1 MYHFSSMTYQNF
13 QFGSSME
20 SDYCKGLYDY
30 SANGKDELSF
40 KEDDVIHIVS
50 RSPNGVDDG
59 WWMGELNGLTGLFPS
74 IVVEECQANGD
85 DWSPDVSM
93 TECSETEDDM
103 PCFGAPPSLPPLPPA
118 PPGVTAP
125 APPPPQ
131 QSAPPV
137 AVAPP
142 SPPSEYATPPNE
154 TTVTTSNK
162 PPPSRPPPP
171 TSGPSVSKMEL
182 EAPGLEIKITNPTPT
197 VETAEELPEKKAV
210 AFHVE
215 DKSFSMKMSSDK
227 VDQYQ
232 SAVPVAVTV
241 VATVE
246 PPPRPPSPPA
256 PPAVPAAESL
266 GPVQCVVTAPTPRSG
281 SPEEDSDQEKLFP
294 ITSCSS
300 ATEDDGEVVGAGG
313 TGWTDT
319 EHPSSTGGGG
329 GWADAEAP
337 SSTGAGWAA
346 FPQPAEKK
354 EEAGGGG
361 WADFGGASAA
371 DQKEQQSEEKEAKQ
385 EEADAKREAEPG
397 KAATSQGKPE
407 PEPAK
412 EAPVRP
418 EAKAPTVTVTR
429 PTQPAATKKKKE
441 EEVPHQILSDLA
453 DSSDQAANSDSDS
466 EEINT
471 ALQRPAGQ
479 TLVAESSSDSDSE
492 VGGGVDESESEVPQ
506 TEDDRKRAD
515 SSETESEDGPDIDT
529 SRDVTPAP
537 PPKASDI
544 RLPPE
549 NLDSGKLK
557 KLETMKE
564 SAA

>member
-1 MYHFSSMTYQNF
+1 
-13 QFGSSME
+13 ME
-20 SDYCKGLYDY
+20 SEYCKGLYDY

-59 WWMGELNGLTGLFPS
+59 WWMGELNGQTGLFPS

-103 PCFGAPPSLPPLPPA
+103 PNFGAPPGLPPLPPA
-118 PPGVTAP
+118 PPAAAAP
-125 APPPPQ
+125 APPQ
-131 QSAPPV
+131 PV
-137 AVAPP
+137 AVVPP
-142 SPPSEYATPPNE
+142 TPPSEYATPPTE
-154 TTVTTSNK
+154 TSIPSSTNNA
-162 PPPSRPPPP
+162 PPGRPPPP
-171 TSGPSVSKMEL
+171 SSVSTVAKVEL

-197 VETAEELPEKKAV
+197 VETAEEQPEKKAV

-215 DKSFSMKMSSDK
+215 DPAFSMKMSSDK
-227 VDQYQ
+227 VEQYK
-232 SAVPVAVTV
+232 STVPVEVTV

-246 PPPRPPSPPA
+246 PPPRVASPPA
-256 PPAVPAAESL
+256 TAPEPAPATAPAPGPAPGASQAESL

-294 ITSCSS
+294 VTSCSS
-300 ATEDDGEVVGAGG
+300 ATEDDGEVIGGGG
-313 TGWTDT
+313 TGWTDSEQGT
-319 EHPSSTGGGG
+319 SRGGEG
-329 GWADAEAP
+329 GWADSDQPAS

-346 FPQPAEKK
+346 FPEHSEKK
-354 EEAGGGG
+354 DETGGGG
-361 WADFGGASAA
+361 WANFGGPSEV
-371 DQKEQQSEEKEAKQ
+371 DKTNQQESDSKPVEEKKEQAGMSDQ
-385 EEADAKREAEPG
+385 G
-397 KAATSQGKPE
+397 KAESSKA
-407 PEPAK
+407 
-412 EAPVRP
+412 APPRP
-418 EAKAPTVTVTR
+418 DTKAPTVTVTR
-429 PTQPAATKKKKE
+429 PSKPPIKSKT

-453 DSSDQAANSDSDS
+453 DSSEDQAGNSDSDS
-466 EEINT
+466 EKINT
-471 ALQRPAGQ
+471 ALQRPAGE
-479 TLVAESSSDSDSE
+479 TIVAESSSDSESE
-492 VGGGVDESESEVPQ
+492 VGGGGDESESEVPQ
-506 TEDDRKRAD
+506 TEDDDRKRAE
-515 SSETESEDGPDIDT
+515 SSDTESEDGPDIDT

>member
-256 PPAVPAAESL
+256 PPAVPPAESL

-354 EEAGGGG
+354 EEAEGGG
-361 WADFGGASAA
+361 WADFGGASAE

-429 PTQPAATKKKKE
+429 PTQPAATKKKE

>member
-354 EEAGGGG
+354 EEAEGGG

-429 PTQPAATKKKKE
+429 PTQPAATKKKE

>member
-1 MYHFSSMTYQNF
+1 
-13 QFGSSME
+13 ME

-131 QSAPPV
+131 QSAPPPPV

-142 SPPSEYATPPNE
+142 SPPNE
-154 TTVTTSNK
+154 TSVPTSNN

-171 TSGPSVSKMEL
+171 TSGPSVAKIEL

-227 VDQYQ
+227 VEQYQ

-256 PPAVPAAESL
+256 DPAPPAESL

-281 SPEEDSDQEKLFP
+281 SPGEDSDQEKLFP

-300 ATEDDGEVVGAGG
+300 ATEDDGEVVGTGG
-313 TGWTDT
+313 TGWTDN
-319 EHPSSTGGGG
+319 EHPTGTGGS
-329 GWADAEAP
+329 WSDAEAP

-346 FPQPAEKK
+346 FPEPAEKK

-361 WADFGGASAA
+361 WADFGGASTN
-371 DQKEQQSEEKEAKQ
+371 DQKENDNKSEENETKQ
-385 EEADAKREAEPG
+385 ELASDTKQQAEPG

-412 EAPVRP
+412 EAPARP

-429 PTQPAATKKKKE
+429 PTRAAAMAK

-471 ALQRPAGQ
+471 ALQRPAGK

-492 VGGGVDESESEVPQ
+492 AGGGADESESEVPQ

-529 SRDVTPAP
+529 SRDITPAP